1 MKNPLILTS
10 GPSGLKKLLKKA
22 ILPAVILAVTAVSAW
37 SAPTTGRPDF
47 DKIKAETTNPDSRY
61 YYPKLLKEFMSNY
74 TIMTDDDY
82 HYFYY
87 GTMFQEDYN
96 PYRENPYKKEIEAI
110 RPLYFKQES
119 LTKGECRQIE
129 DLARKSIDNNP
140 IDLTQLTYRVYV
152 YEKNRKFNHA
162 KIWKKKL
169 DSILMVIARSG
180 TGESPEKAW
189 FVAYPLN
196 EFEFFNL
203 SGGSVKSQ
211 EFQAPYFDKM
221 EVVNRKGDKVTT
233 HYFDLQKVLEQYYL
247 KHPEEHATDDGT
259 SAN

>member
-1 MKNPLILTS
+1 MIKRLLIIIALLTAGFS
-10 GPSGLKKLLKKA
+10 AMAEAPDMEAIRKATTDPASELNYTRLL
-22 ILPAVILAVTAVSAW
+22 
-37 SAPTTGRPDF
+37 DM
-47 DKIKAETTNPDSRY
+47 
-61 YYPKLLKEFMSNY
+61 FMSND
-74 TIMTDDDY
+74 TVMTDKEY
-82 HYFYY
+82 EYFYY

-140 IDLTQLTYRVYV
+140 LDLTQLTYRVYV